1 MQEELAFIFDF
12 KWIAKM
18 PIFSFLNI
26 VSKRWLRNEG
36 NTFLNSLLS
45 KIVNQVVLYIY
56 IVYMQ

>member
-18 PIFSFLNI
+18 PIFFFLNM

-36 NTFLNSLLS
+36 DTFLNSLLS
-45 KIVNQVVLYIY
+45 KIVNQVVL
-56 IVYMQ
+56 Q